1 MLNKYCGFSS
11 TFQHI
16 RLRSESL
23 DAFAFKAAFGA
34 HSNRHSPE
42 TSFAPSGRSAGLGFG
57 AGKRDAMYAA
67 NDPAFGTMRVSIAA
81 VMNATQNQGDEKL
94 AQKASSKKR
103 TVSKPAPKTNPAAPT
118 QLPKQL
124 PKQLKVGLIGFG
136 TVGKSVAKILACD
149 TNGPLLLTHI
159 CNRNIAKKKIDSLPA
174 SIRWTDSAD
183 EVLSSDVDIVVELIG
198 GIDPA
203 GDWIRKA
210 LRGGKSVVTANK
222 VLISEH
228 GPELLALARKM
239 GSRIEFGAS
248 VAGGIPAIIGI
259 QEGLAGDRL
268 SKIAGILNGTCNY
281 ILTQMD
287 AHGASFAAA
296 LKEAQKLG
304 FAEANPTADIEGYD
318 ARAKLVILA
327 QAGLHVQV
335 RNDQIMCRPIST
347 IEAIDFAYARELNC
361 TIRQISSVQKD
372 ASNGLRVFAAV
383 QPALVP
389 LSSLM
394 AHVSGSKNMVMATGE
409 YSGQMIFSGFGA
421 GGDPTAVAVVSDLY
435 SIARNASA
443 SQGAPGPELRI
454 PQSVSGDFT
463 VPHYLRFVVKDR
475 PGIVAALATVLAKHS
490 IGIDALL
497 QKPGF
502 DESSL
507 PFVMTLEACN
517 SAVLNKALEEIARM
531 DFHVEPPLCLPI
543 FLE

>member
-1 MLNKYCGFSS
+1 MPR
-11 TFQHI
+11 I
-16 RLRSESL
+16 IPRLVQC
-23 DAFAFKAAFGA
+23 AFPW
-34 HSNRHSPE
+34 RHDR
-42 TSFAPSGRSAGLGFG
+42 TKIAKSGRRKVGAKGIVEETQSEQAGPC
-57 AGKRDAMYAA
+57 
-67 NDPAFGTMRVSIAA
+67 NEVS
-81 VMNATQNQGDEKL
+81 
-94 AQKASSKKR
+94 
-103 TVSKPAPKTNPAAPT
+103 AAPG
-118 QLPKQL
+118 K
-124 PKQLKVGLIGFG
+124 LKVGLIGFG
-136 TVGKSVAKILACD
+136 TVGRSVAKILTRD
-149 TNGPLLLTHI
+149 PNGPLLLTHI
-159 CNRNIAKKKIDSLPA
+159 CNRNIAKKKINGLPA

-183 EVLSSDVDIVVELIG
+183 EVLSSDVDVVVELIG
-198 GIDPA
+198 GVSPA
-203 GDWIRKA
+203 GDWIRTA
-210 LRGGKSVVTANK
+210 LRAGKSVVTANK

-228 GPELLALARKM
+228 GPELLELARKS
-239 GSRIEFGAS
+239 GRRIEFGAS

-259 QEGLAGDRL
+259 QEGLAGDLL

-287 AHGASFAAA
+287 AHGASFADA
-296 LKEAQKLG
+296 LKDAQKLG
-304 FAEANPTADIEGYD
+304 FAEADPTADIEGYD

-347 IEAIDFAYARELNC
+347 IEAIDFAYARELSC

-372 ASNGLRVFAAV
+372 SSNGLRVFAAV

-421 GGDPTAVAVVSDLY
+421 GGDPTAVAVVSDLH
-435 SIARNASA
+435 SIARSASA
-443 SQGAPGPELRI
+443 QQGAPGPELRI

-463 VPHYLRFVVKDR
+463 VPHYIRFVVKDR

-490 IGIDALL
+490 IGIDAIL

>member
-1 MLNKYCGFSS
+1 
-11 TFQHI
+11 
-16 RLRSESL
+16 
-23 DAFAFKAAFGA
+23 
-34 HSNRHSPE
+34 
-42 TSFAPSGRSAGLGFG
+42 
-57 AGKRDAMYAA
+57 
-67 NDPAFGTMRVSIAA
+67 MRASIAPVWYEA
-81 VMNATQNQGDEKL
+81 RNQGDEKL
-94 AQKASSKKR
+94 ARKASSKTR
-103 TVSKPAPKTNPAAPT
+103 AAGKPAPKPAQKTASAAPG
-118 QLPKQL
+118 
-124 PKQLKVGLIGFG
+124 QLKVGLIGFG
-136 TVGKSVAKILACD
+136 TVGRSVAKILTRD
-149 TNGPLLLTHI
+149 SNGPLLLTHI
-159 CNRNIAKKKIDSLPA
+159 CNRNIARKKIDGLPA
-174 SIRWTDSAD
+174 SIRWTESAD

-198 GIDPA
+198 GVSPA
-203 GDWIRKA
+203 GDLIRKA
-210 LRGGKSVVTANK
+210 LRAGKSVVTANK

-228 GPELLALARKM
+228 GPELLALARQT
-239 GSRIEFGAS
+239 GRRIEFGAS

-268 SKIAGILNGTCNY
+268 GKIAGILNGTCNY

-287 AHGASFAAA
+287 AHGASFADA
-296 LKEAQKLG
+296 LKDAQILG
-304 FAEANPTADIEGYD
+304 FAEADPTADIEGYD

-327 QAGLHVQV
+327 QAGLHVHV
-335 RNDQIMCRPIST
+335 RNDQILCRPIST

-435 SIARNASA
+435 SIARSASA
-443 SQGAPGPELRI
+443 PQGSAGPELQI
-454 PQSVSGDFT
+454 PWSVTGDFT
-463 VPHYLRFVVKDR
+463 VPHYIRFVVKDR
-475 PGIVAALATVLAKHS
+475 PGIVAALATVLAKHA

>member
-1 MLNKYCGFSS
+1 
-11 TFQHI
+11 
-16 RLRSESL
+16 
-23 DAFAFKAAFGA
+23 
-34 HSNRHSPE
+34 
-42 TSFAPSGRSAGLGFG
+42 
-57 AGKRDAMYAA
+57 MYAA

-81 VMNATQNQGDEKL
+81 GMEEARDQGDEKL
-94 AQKASSKKR
+94 ARKASSKKR
-103 TVSKPAPKTNPAAPT
+103 TVSKPAPKSSPAA
-118 QLPKQL
+118 PKQL

-136 TVGKSVAKILACD
+136 TVGKSVAKILAGD

-159 CNRNIAKKKIDSLPA
+159 CNRNIAKKKIGGLPA
-174 SIRWTDSAD
+174 GIRWTDSAD
-183 EVLSSDVDIVVELIG
+183 EVLASDVDVVVELIG

-210 LRGGKSVVTANK
+210 LRAGKSVVTANK

-239 GSRIEFGAS
+239 GGRIEFGAS

-296 LKEAQKLG
+296 LENAQKLG
-304 FAEANPTADIEGYD
+304 FAEADPTADIEGYD

-443 SQGAPGPELRI
+443 PQGFAGPELRI

-463 VPHYLRFVVKDR
+463 VPHYIRFVVKDR

>member
-1 MLNKYCGFSS
+1 M
-11 TFQHI
+11 
-16 RLRSESL
+16 
-23 DAFAFKAAFGA
+23 
-34 HSNRHSPE
+34 
-42 TSFAPSGRSAGLGFG
+42 
-57 AGKRDAMYAA
+57 
-67 NDPAFGTMRVSIAA
+67 
-81 VMNATQNQGDEKL
+81 
-94 AQKASSKKR
+94 
-103 TVSKPAPKTNPAAPT
+103 
-118 QLPKQL
+118 
-124 PKQLKVGLIGFG
+124 GLIGFG
-136 TVGKSVAKILACD
+136 TVGKSVAKILTND
-149 TNGPLLLTHI
+149 SNGPLLLTDI
-159 CNRNIAKKKIDSLPA
+159 CNRNIAKKKIDGLPA
-174 SIRWTDSAD
+174 NIRWTDSAD
-183 EVLSSDVDIVVELIG
+183 KLLSSDVDVVVELIG

-210 LRGGKSVVTANK
+210 LRAGKSVVTANK

-228 GPELLALARKM
+228 GPELLALARNM
-239 GSRIEFGAS
+239 GVRIEFGAS

-287 AHGASFAAA
+287 AHGASFADA
-296 LKEAQKLG
+296 LKDAQKLG
-304 FAEANPTADIEGYD
+304 FAEADPTADIEGYD

-335 RNDQIMCRPIST
+335 RNDQIMCRPIT
-347 IEAIDFAYARELNC
+347 TLEALDFANARELNC
-361 TIRQISSVQKD
+361 TLRHISSVQKD

-435 SIARNASA
+435 SIARGAS
-443 SQGAPGPELRI
+443 GPPGFAGPDLQI
-454 PQSVSGDFT
+454 PKSVGGDST
-463 VPHYLRFVVKDR
+463 VPQYIRFVVKDR
-475 PGIVAALATVLAKHS
+475 PGIVAALATLLAKHS

-517 SAVLNKALEEIARM
+517 SAVLNKALEELARM